1 MCGQPHDDVQ
11 KVVKYVTT
19 GNSILLDN
27 FFNEMQE
34 AQAEAREGH
43 PAVLRL
49 RELIRK
55 NPQVYI

>member
-34 AQAEAREGH
+34 A
-43 PAVLRL
+43 
-49 RELIRK
+49 
-55 NPQVYI
+55 